1 MVILCTLYIISFRQH
16 LFLLLAG
23 VINFIAVNLAPYFYI
38 LRYINNI
45 LKFNLETLLRMIIL
59 NTGDTE
65 LDASEFLFLNFK
77 YTSYHLNIST
87 NLLRFGVEFH
97 FSEFAM
103 SKVSNFKFQ

>member
-23 VINFIAVNLAPYFYI
+23 VINFIAANLAPYFYI
-38 LRYINNI
+38 LRYMNNI
-45 LKFNLETLLRMIIL
+45 LNFNLVTLLRMIIL

-77 YTSYHLNIST
+77 YTSSH
-87 NLLRFGVEFH
+87 
-97 FSEFAM
+97 
-103 SKVSNFKFQ
+103 